1 MTALMTR
8 FGARVAAHRKA
19 NGLTQKQLAVAA
31 SMSHFMIS
39 RIEAGGTGVRFA
51 SIEKLADAL
60 NVDPAQLFTHELDHN
75 IAMDADLRGF
85 IARLLK
91 LPQKKVLWVIGVVDA
106 ALKAN

>member
-31 SMSHFMIS
+31 HMSHFMIS

-51 SIEKLADAL
+51 SIEKLSDAL

-75 IAMDADLRGF
+75 IAMDAALRAL
-85 IARLLK
+85 IARLLS
-91 LPQKKVLWVIGVVDA
+91 LPQKKLIWLTGLIDA
-106 ALKAN
+106 AMKAN